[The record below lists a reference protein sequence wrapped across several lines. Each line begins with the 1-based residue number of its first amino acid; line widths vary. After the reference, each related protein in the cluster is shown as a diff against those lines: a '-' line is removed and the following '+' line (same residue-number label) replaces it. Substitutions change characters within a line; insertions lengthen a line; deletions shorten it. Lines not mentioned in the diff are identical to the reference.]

1 MNYLYKLLLV
11 IFITYFISACSDEQ
25 PNEIEVAAQAVTECT
40 NPRPEMCT
48 MDYRPVCATK
58 DTGVRCV
65 TQPCDSTETATYSNG
80 CSACSD
86 HMVLSYEPEACQE

>member
-1 MNYLYKLLLV
+1 MSNFYKLLLV
-11 IFITYFISACSDEQ
+11 SFIAVFITACSEEQ
-25 PNEIEVAAQAVTECT
+25 ASEIEVAAQTVTECT

-58 DTGVRCV
+58 DTGIRCV
-65 TQPCDSTETATYSNG
+65 TQPCDSTETVTYSNG

-86 HMVLSYEPEACQE
+86 PTVLSYVPEACKE

>member
-1 MNYLYKLLLV
+1 MKERYKVLLV
-11 IFITYFISACSDEQ
+11 SFVSLFIIACSDEQ
-25 PNEIEVAAQAVTECT
+25 PMEIEVAAQAVTECT

-65 TQPCDSTETATYSNG
+65 TQPCDSTEIATYSNG

-86 HMVLSYEPEACQE
+86 PVVLSHVPEACKE

>member
-1 MNYLYKLLLV
+1 MNYLSKLLLV
-11 IFITYFISACSDEQ
+11 SFVSLFVIACSDEQ
-25 PNEIEVAAQAVTECT
+25 PMEIEVVAQTVTECT

-58 DTGVRCV
+58 DTGVRCA
-65 TQPCDSTETATYSNG
+65 TQPCDSTEMATYSNG

-86 HMVLSYEPEACQE
+86 SAVLSYVSDECKK

>member
-1 MNYLYKLLLV
+1 MNNLHKFLLISFSTL
-11 IFITYFISACSDEQ
+11 FIIACSDEQ
-25 PNEIEVAAQAVTECT
+25 PVEIEVAAQTVTKCT

-65 TQPCDSTETATYSNG
+65 TEPCDSTEMVTYSNG

-86 HMVLSYEPEACQE
+86 PAVLSYVPDECKK

>member
-1 MNYLYKLLLV
+1 MKDLNKLLLV
-11 IFITYFISACSDEQ
+11 TVVTLFIAACSDEQ
-25 PNEIEVAAQAVTECT
+25 PMEIKVTAQTMTECT

-58 DTGVRCV
+58 DTGVRCI
-65 TQPCDSTETATYSNG
+65 TEPCDSTETATYSNG

-86 HMVLSYEPEACQE
+86 PTVLSYVPEAC

>member
-1 MNYLYKLLLV
+1 MNYVYKLLLV
-11 IFITYFISACSDEQ
+11 TFITLFVFACSDEH
-25 PNEIEVAAQAVTECT
+25 PMEIKVTDHTSTECT

-58 DTGVRCV
+58 DTGIRCI
-65 TQPCDSTETATYSNG
+65 TEPCGSTATATYSNG

-86 HMVLSYEPEACQE
+86 PTVLSYVPEECKE

>member
-1 MNYLYKLLLV
+1 MNHLHKILLL
-11 IFITYFISACSDEQ
+11 IMALIISACSEEH
-25 PNEIEVAAQAVTECT
+25 PMEIEVAAHTVTECT

-58 DTGVRCV
+58 DTGIHCV
-65 TQPCDSTETATYSNG
+65 TEPCDSTETATYSNG

-86 HMVLSYEPEACQE
+86 PAVLSYVPEECKE